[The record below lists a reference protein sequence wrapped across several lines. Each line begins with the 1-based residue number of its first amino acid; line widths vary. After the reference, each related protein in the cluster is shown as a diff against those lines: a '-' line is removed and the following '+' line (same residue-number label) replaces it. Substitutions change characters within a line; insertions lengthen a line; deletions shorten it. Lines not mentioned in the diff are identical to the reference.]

1 MQFYPEGLGVSEKD
15 PDQPTIRLDHFL
27 QTCGVAT
34 GGQAKRLIQAGEVEV
49 NNQVETRRRKK
60 LSLGDE
66 VSIGGEVFIVSP
78 A

>member
-1 MQFYPEGLGVSEKD
+1 MSEKD